1 MANADV
7 GQVTAAR
14 WRRARRIATAV
25 ALTAVAGGILIAPG
39 VDEREVKAD
48 DASVW
53 ALQSADGQRFGRI
66 NTQLGEVDT
75 VKRVSEPS
83 DLIQFGDALL
93 IFSRNLSAVT
103 KVRTARPYDIDES
116 STESTV
122 STPPGTD
129 QVVFAGDVVG
139 YLTDTGEVLAGRV
152 SDSTAV
158 SPSAIDPYAA
168 VEAKQGQ
175 DRPQY
180 RSVAVTVGVD
190 GDVAG
195 FSAQDGNVMRGRV
208 EGAAFEAFDAVP
220 GAPGNDQVQM
230 TMVGSAWVLLD
241 PESGQLWRRGGEAP
255 VSTGVGIDSLLQR
268 PSADG
273 DAVYIADEFGIIS
286 VPLDGGAAERVYG
299 TTDVSLGA
307 PAAPADDDGVMVGAW
322 LPAGPGPGA
331 LWDESGRSG
340 ALDYGDESSGGGTLG
355 ESRSPELRSN
365 GSRLILNE
373 TRTGWVWNMPGGEL
387 VRSSQQWAPDEQAV
401 VTADDQ
407 ETAEQVSEPRA
418 PVAEPDVFG
427 VRAGRQ
433 VVVPALLNDHD
444 ANEDILTVVP
454 ADLTPLDPEFGTV
467 TVSDHDQSLVVSVEP
482 GATGSAT
489 FTYVITDGTSS
500 GGLRS
505 NPVTVTLSVKDP
517 SENSPP
523 EWCGVEGC
531 LVDWPAPQVS
541 PGGTV
546 SAEALVGWVDP
557 EGDPVYVKSARTSS
571 TLGVVAASPEG
582 RVVFQHTNANST
594 DTGAIPIDIV
604 VSDTYG
610 ATASKAMNVTVLG
623 EPTLVAKDVAQTVTA
638 GVRAT
643 LEIADRVTGARGP
656 LQVTEASLGP
666 DARGTVDV
674 GQGLVGFTFDSTE
687 PGTYVVDYTLTDG
700 LSDAR
705 GKARITVIAA
715 HDERLTTV
723 PLTAFVR
730 AKEDVTVDVL
740 SAVSNPGGHVLL
752 LSDVTLEPVDGAALS
767 VDVVGHSALR
777 LSGSTAD
784 AQPGAL
790 GVVSYTAS
798 DGTGRPEATV
808 RGEVTVVL
816 LDSDVP
822 SAPLAVDDSIT
833 VRVGTQADI
842 SVLKNDF
849 GPAGNVIALDP
860 GSVTADADADAGL
873 AFPAGPLIRYLAP
886 DEPGTYVLT
895 YETYVLGYPA
905 QRDLASVVV
914 TVLAND
920 TNAPPTA
927 RDITGRV
934 ASGDS
939 VRVSFDGTGIDPD
952 GDVVSLSGIATQP
965 ESGTATISAD
975 GTAVVYSSDLGSSGQ
990 VSFRFSVKDDRG
1002 LEATATA
1009 YIGVLAEDLDPSPVT
1024 YTDYVQVQVGDDRR
1038 IVVTPTANDVDLS
1051 GGELE
1056 LIDVRPD
1063 ANLGTA
1069 EYEQLAS
1076 HLMDIADGE
1085 VTLTVGED
1093 PGTLSYVYSVRNAGG
1108 STAIGRIILKAVRE
1122 PIADVPIVADT
1133 VLTQENRDTFSTGV
1147 DVLTNMVSWG
1157 SGDASGLTLTLWG
1170 ASEGLTVSGS
1180 TISGP
1185 LPDQPRLI
1193 PFQVDGLNFSGED
1206 VTSYGFLTVPGSE
1219 LVRLAVKEAIQPPEV
1234 NEGESVSFDVA
1245 KFLAIPADATL
1256 ELDPE
1261 SIRASGTRTEGSCSL
1276 ESGTTLRYDAG
1287 MGAPYSDSCVMS
1299 ARVQGQEAWTVVPIP
1314 IVIIA
1319 EEPQPILAGAA
1330 LEISPGETADFD
1342 LAKMVTWPSGATT
1355 RPVALSSRYE
1365 GEQFVVKV
1373 AGNRV
1378 NVTAKDKSVPG
1389 KVDTVTVALTS
1400 DPDTPAVSLALQVGP
1415 APSELPKGASV
1426 VETCSQADSSSCIV
1440 TVIGGQGEVNPLPG
1454 TALELVSVSG
1464 ASECASVTFAALS
1477 ETAVT
1482 ASWTAD
1488 APGGV
1493 CNAVFS
1499 VKDAQGRVSG
1509 SDRQGTIAIDLR
1521 GYPAAP
1527 AELKQVAFGDG
1538 TATVAVSAGGSRAS
1552 YPSLTGFALYR
1563 GSTKVATCDAKGS
1576 CPQVTGLQNGDKQ
1589 TYTAK
1594 AVNTVGE
1601 SRAAVSVQAW
1611 SYAPPA
1617 APTNA
1622 SWVPTKD
1629 TPNNAGKQVDIALD
1643 VKDPST
1649 KELNV
1654 SSPNG
1659 ETRVVPVRGT
1669 GRIKITNLDVGS
1681 NQPQQVSIVPVTG
1694 HDLPRVSGGVKQGS
1708 GISVTANGV
1717 GGPRISDPS
1726 WKANS
1731 DGDKVTFTVA
1741 TASAGAGS
1749 TTWVGVN
1756 YGGTCTPTVQ
1766 SSAGKGS
1773 VTLDV
1778 TPNDKP
1784 KDYTICAE
1792 SRYDSKIYGQDST
1805 EVSQVYTFADPGAP
1819 TVTRGYTID
1828 ACDDGGVSC
1837 TTTYGAPEVRSA
1849 GGRFSVFY
1857 ALGSGEPVSNF
1868 SPPSGSVQEV
1878 RAYNCIRFVDNDN
1891 PCSQDSAV
1899 VPASSGSAKYMATV
1913 NFERCTASDATV
1925 TASAHPNDFEK
1936 TETKWYLDDQGRNE
1950 AEAGVLWQ
1958 RKFARVTVTFKGNL
1972 QGLPQWTSG
1981 LRECSD
1987 VPLEPVEPT
1996 PMPAPPP
2003 TP

>member
-1 MANADV
+1 MTNADV
-7 GQVTAAR
+7 GQVTAGR

-25 ALTAVAGGILIAPG
+25 ALTAVAGGIVIAPG

-75 VKRVSEPS
+75 VKNVSEPS
-83 DLIQFGDALL
+83 DLTQFGDALL

-103 KVRTARPYDIDES
+103 KVQTARPYDIDES
-116 STESTV
+116 STDSTV
-122 STPPGTD
+122 STPPGTG

-152 SDSTAV
+152 SDSSAV
-158 SPSAIDPYAA
+158 SPSAIDPYSA
-168 VEAKQGQ
+168 VEVKEGQ

-180 RSVAVTVGVD
+180 RSAAMTVGVN

-195 FSAQDGNVMRGRV
+195 FSVQDGNVMRGRV

-220 GAPGNDQVQM
+220 GAPSSDQVQM
-230 TMVGSAWVLLD
+230 TMVGSTWVLLD
-241 PESGQLWRRGGEAP
+241 PDSGQLWRQDGEAP
-255 VSTGVGIDSLLQR
+255 VATGVGIDSLLQR
-268 PSADG
+268 PSAGG
-273 DAVYIADEFGIIS
+273 DVVYIADEFGIIS

-340 ALDYGDESSGGGTLG
+340 ALDYGDAASGGGELS

-373 TRTGWVWNMPGGEL
+373 TRTGWVWNVPGGEL
-387 VRSSQQWAPDEQAV
+387 VRSSQEWVPDEQAV

-418 PVAEPDVFG
+418 PVAESDAFG

-454 ADLTPLDPEFGTV
+454 ADLTPLNPEFGTV
-467 TVSDHDQSLVVSVEP
+467 TVSDDDQSLVVSVEP

-489 FTYVITDGTSS
+489 FSYVITDGTSS
-500 GGLRS
+500 DGLRS
-505 NPVTVTLSVKDP
+505 NPATVTLSVKDL

-571 TLGVVAASPEG
+571 TLGVVAASPQG
-582 RVVFQHTNANST
+582 RVVFQHTNANSI
-594 DTGAIPIDIV
+594 DTGEIPIDII

-610 ATASKAMNVTVLG
+610 ATASKTMDVAVLG
-623 EPTLVAKDVAQTVTA
+623 EPTLVTEDVAQTVTA

-643 LEIADRVTGARGP
+643 LEIADHVTGARGP
-656 LQVTEASLGP
+656 LRVTEASLGP
-666 DARGTVDV
+666 DARGTVDLA
-674 GQGLVGFTFDSTE
+674 QGLIGFTFDSTE

-715 HDERLTTV
+715 QDERLTTV

-752 LSDVTLEPVDGAALS
+752 LSDVTTEPMDGAALS

-860 GSVTADADADAGL
+860 GSVAADAGAGL

-886 DEPGTYVLT
+886 DQPGTYVLT

-905 QRDLASVVV
+905 QRDLASVAV

-920 TNAPPTA
+920 TNAPPTP

-939 VRVSFDGTGIDPD
+939 VRLPFDGTGIDPD
-952 GDVVSLSGIATQP
+952 GDGVSLSGIATQP

-975 GTAVVYSSDLGSSGQ
+975 GTAMVYSSDLGASGQ
-990 VSFRFSVKDDRG
+990 VSFQFSVRDDRG

-1009 YIGVLAEDLDPSPVT
+1009 YIGVLAVDLDPSPVT
-1024 YTDYVQVQVGDDRR
+1024 YTDYVQVQVGKDSR
-1038 IVVTPTANDVDLS
+1038 IVVTPTANDIDLS

-1069 EYEQLAS
+1069 EYVQLAS

-1157 SGDASGLTLTLWG
+1157 SGNASGLTLTLWG
-1170 ASEGLTVSGS
+1170 APEDLTVSGS
-1180 TISGP
+1180 TILGP

-1206 VTSYGFLTVPGSE
+1206 VTSYGFLTVPGSA
-1219 LVRLAVKEAIQPPEV
+1219 LVRLAVKETIQPPEV

-1245 KFLAIPADATL
+1245 KFLAIPVDATL
-1256 ELDPE
+1256 EIDPE

-1276 ESGTTLRYDAG
+1276 DSGTTVRYDAG

-1319 EEPQPILAGAA
+1319 KEPQPTLAGAA
-1330 LEISPGETADFD
+1330 LEISPGATANFD
-1342 LAKMVTWPSGATT
+1342 LAKMVTWTSGAAT
-1355 RPVALSSRYE
+1355 RPVAFSSRYE

-1373 AGNRV
+1373 AGSRV

-1426 VETCSQADSSSCIV
+1426 VKTCSQADGSSCTV
-1440 TVIGGQGEVNPLPG
+1440 TVIGVEGEFNPLPG

-1464 ASECASVTFAALS
+1464 ANECASVTFAALS

-1521 GYPAAP
+1521 GYPGAP
-1527 AELKQVAFGDG
+1527 AQLKQVAFGDG
-1538 TATVAVSAGGSRAS
+1538 TATVAVSAGRSGAS
-1552 YPSLTGFALYR
+1552 YPAVTSFALYR

-1576 CPQVTGLQNGDKQ
+1576 CPQITGLQNGDRQ

-1594 AVNTVGE
+1594 AVNPIGE
-1601 SRAAVSVQAW
+1601 SKAAVSALAW
-1611 SYAPPA
+1611 SYAPPESPA
-1617 APTNA
+1617 NA

-1629 TPNNAGKQVDIALD
+1629 TPNNAGNQVDIALD
-1643 VKDPST
+1643 VKDSST

-1681 NQPQQVSIVPVTG
+1681 NQSQQVSIVPVTG
-1694 HDLPRVSGGVKQGS
+1694 LDLPPVSGGVKQGA

-1717 GGPRISDPS
+1717 GGPRISDPN

-1731 DGDKVTFTVA
+1731 DGDEVTFTVA

-1756 YGGTCTPTVQ
+1756 DAGTCTPAVQ
-1766 SSAGKGS
+1766 SSGGKGS

-1837 TTTYGAPEVRSA
+1837 TTSYSAPEVRSA

-1891 PCSQDSAV
+1891 PCSQSSAL
-1899 VPASSGSAKYMATV
+1899 VPPFDGSAKYMTTV
-1913 NFERCTASDATV
+1913 NFVGCTAERTTIQADA
-1925 TASAHPNDFEK
+1925 SGNDFTKSKETWYVDRGF
-1936 TETKWYLDDQGRNE
+1936 TETPPDMKWLRN
-1950 AEAGVLWQ
+1950 
-1958 RKFARVTVTFKGNL
+1958 FARVEVTFKGNL

-1987 VPLEPVEPT
+1987 VPLEPEPT
-1996 PMPAPPP
+1996 PSPTPDPTPAP
-2003 TP
+2003 